1 MDGAETIIH
10 EDNSPGQK
18 NKCRIFLSFVNAGFE
33 SSDMCVSFGIP
44 IEVREELGGPGW
56 QLSREERQNTQVY
69 LIKRHTGTGK
79 VKLG

>member
-1 MDGAETIIH
+1 MLALNLKI
-10 EDNSPGQK
+10 
-18 NKCRIFLSFVNAGFE
+18 
-33 SSDMCVSFGIP
+33 MCVSFGIP